1 MSGLEGS
8 EKKDCFSKHLLHRI
22 STIDATLATHAR
34 TISARAEERIGRNIG
49 EWSGNVLSYR
59 KITSILNVALR
70 TAHNINHLFRTTV
83 PKKIPQ
89 PNELRILSHSDELF
103 IIGVNIESHGYYFE

>member
-49 EWSGNVLSYR
+49 ESGIHTGGEERGDFPPLS
-59 KITSILNVALR
+59 KISPP
-70 TAHNINHLFRTTV
+70 F
-83 PKKIPQ
+83 
-89 PNELRILSHSDELF
+89 
-103 IIGVNIESHGYYFE
+103 